1 VVENLASDCVRES
14 HSRWRRLIQAAYL
27 GMLRARLRPYVPST
41 PNAGMVRMITLLAAL
56 AATTIAAIVL
66 VSCFLA
72 AEARLRGEVEIS
84 AQHYA
89 SEVAEEARQ
98 NPALWN
104 ALADSS
110 TGEVLNDLEIG
121 RQLDA
126 DGRSAVPERR
136 RVFSGAERI
145 LIETATSVAPA
156 KPVLIARLAVVD
168 GAARL
173 GEVDIARSLRP
184 ALTVAQLPQFERK
197 NITLSAL

>member
-1 VVENLASDCVRES
+1 MVENLASDCVREL

-27 GMLRARLRPYVPST
+27 GMLQARLRPYVPST

-56 AATTIAAIVL
+56 AAATIAAIVP

-110 TGEVLNDLEIG
+110 QGKHWTIW
-121 RQLDA
+121 
-126 DGRSAVPERR
+126 RSDVNWMQTVRALFPNGGA
-136 RVFSGAERI
+136 FS
-145 LIETATSVAPA
+145 LAP
-156 KPVLIARLAVVD
+156 R
-168 GAARL
+168 
-173 GEVDIARSLRP
+173 
-184 ALTVAQLPQFERK
+184 
-197 NITLSAL
+197 